1 MLPCSE
7 SLTGPRFLTD
17 GALMCEYMLFSPSV
31 FPWREWWESDS
42 FEMGRGLA
50 WSLLLSLSL
59 YFIPLSH
66 PEACRF
72 RSYIVAWGRV
82 GGSKRWVTLP
92 LLVIWL
98 SGTFSFPADGCAPF
112 CPLAVGSSPK
122 AWIWAWQKI
131 GWPCARFWLEKD
143 FFKSPFTLNCV
154 LRVQ

>member
-1 MLPCSE
+1 MLLCSE
-7 SLTGPRFLTD
+7 SLTGPCFLQMERS
-17 GALMCEYMLFSPSV
+17 LMCEHMLFSPFF
-31 FPWREWWESDS
+31 FPWRELCESDS

-50 WSLLLSLSL
+50 WSLLLSFSL

-82 GGSKRWVTLP
+82 GGSKRCWVILP

-98 SGTFSFPADGCAPF
+98 SSTFPFPADGRVPF
-112 CPLAVGSSPK
+112 CPHAVVSSLE

-131 GWPCARFWLEKD
+131 GWPCAQFWLEKD
-143 FFKSPFTLNCV
+143 LF
-154 LRVQ
+154 